1 LLLLLYN
8 IVIPPIDSSSSF
20 IQQRHQRTTALF
32 FQPNPAS
39 VELQEQIDTRNTTEL
54 CARYNF
60 ALDSKARRR
69 RIYFEALAAVESRE
83 SLDLH
88 ASEVYGLY
96 HAVAL
101 LESDRTFQGMPRQT
115 RFQPGSDL

>member
-1 LLLLLYN
+1 LLLLYN

-39 VELQEQIDTRNTTEL
+39 VELQEQIDTR
-54 CARYNF
+54 YNF
-60 ALDSKARRR
+60 ARDSQARRR

-101 LESDRTFQGMPRQT
+101 LESDRTFQGTPRQT